1 MSQSD
6 TKQKLINSAVKV
18 FSEKGYFNT
27 KVSDI
32 VKDAG
37 VAQGTFYLYFKSK
50 EEIFLSVVESIVK
63 QIENITEKFRK
74 IDLETEEKI
83 IRFGN
88 EIFRVLYSYR
98 EIAYI
103 YFFQLLCMDD
113 KFKQIYVSTNE
124 KIKSFYIDILKDFGN
139 RELLTD
145 LFMGFGKRLF
155 EFNILIENQPL
166 DKIIREFEE
175 GVNIIFRGIK

>member
-6 TKQKLINSAVKV
+6 TKERLINSAVKI

-50 EEIFLSVVESIVK
+50 EEIFLSIVEYIVD
-63 QIENITEKFRK
+63 QINGTIEKF
-74 IDLETEEKI
+74 ISSDHNAETKVI
-83 IRFGN
+83 NFGR
-88 EIFRVLYSYR
+88 EIFTVLYSYR

-103 YFFQLLCMDD
+103 YLFQLFSIDE
-113 KFKQIYVSTNE
+113 KFKSIYVSTNNR
-124 KIKSFYIDILKDFGN
+124 IRDFYMETLKGYPQKEVAADIL
-139 RELLTD
+139 
-145 LFMGFGKRLF
+145 MGFGKRLL
-155 EFNILIENQPL
+155 EFNILIQKQDINQV
-166 DKIIREFEE
+166 IGEFEK
-175 GVNIIFRGIK
+175 GVKIIFRGMR